1 MSQRNRA
8 WAVPAVAGALSI
20 VAALTGCGGGDS
32 AESPSPPVSS
42 VPPTDT
48 APPGGAAAS
57 TPAAVLQAKQDNTPV
72 DPSIVTADSTF
83 GLNLLNTLVPLNVG
97 NNTAISPTSVAMTLQ
112 IVYNGAV
119 GPTQT
124 TMAQT
129 LQLGAMSVQQLN
141 TDNANLLGAL
151 LDPDP
156 QVDLTIANSLWVPLS
171 TNLVAPA
178 FISVDQTYYGAE
190 IGDVAGAPANVN
202 AWVSTQTD
210 GLITDLLPPGHYVT
224 VMANT
229 VYFKGQW
236 TSGFPPAQTVT
247 APFTLADGSQV
258 SVSMMQQ
265 STLFPYFQGADFQA
279 VNLPYGSGRLSMLIV
294 LPNTGVDLGTFVA
307 TITPAA
313 VESWVSQMSSMT
325 VNLGLPRFTTAY
337 STGTSLI
344 PALTTLGMGDAF
356 DPNEN
361 GFTGIFP
368 SFVINVAVHKTY
380 VQVDETGTVAAAAT
394 GVGDVATIATPDTVN
409 LQLNRPFFYAIR
421 DNQTGELLFVGVLM
435 NPNGG

>member
-1 MSQRNRA
+1 MSQRKRA
-8 WAVPAVAGALSI
+8 WAVPIVAGALTI
-20 VAALTGCGGGDS
+20 AAALSGCGGDDS
-32 AESPSPPVSS
+32 AAAPVTS
-42 VPPTDT
+42 VPPADT
-48 APPGGAAAS
+48 TPPGGSGVS
-57 TPAAVLQAKQDNTPV
+57 TPAAVLQAKQDDTPV
-72 DPSIVTADSTF
+72 DPAIVTADNTF
-83 GLNLLNTLVPLNVG
+83 GLNLLDTLVPLNAG
-97 NNTAISPTSVAMTLQ
+97 NNTTISPISVAMTLQ

-141 TDNANLLGAL
+141 TDNAVLLGAL

-171 TNLVAPA
+171 TNTVSPA
-178 FISVDQTYYGAE
+178 FITADQTYYGAQ

-210 GLITDLLPPGHYVT
+210 GLITDLLPPGQYVT
-224 VMANT
+224 VLANT

-236 TSGFPPAQTVT
+236 TSGFSPAQTVT
-247 APFTLADGSQV
+247 APFTLMDGTQV
-258 SVSMMQQ
+258 SVPMMQQ
-265 STLFPYFQGADFQA
+265 SNTFPYLQGTNFQA
-279 VNLPYGSGRLSMLIV
+279 VSLPYGSGRLSMLVV
-294 LPNTGVDLGTFVA
+294 LPDAGVDPGSFVA
-307 TITPAA
+307 AITPAA
-313 VESWVSQMSSMT
+313 VDSWVDQMVSSA

-337 STGTSLI
+337 STSLQA
-344 PALTTLGMGDAF
+344 PLTTLGMGDAF
-356 DPNEN
+356 IPGEN
-361 GFTGIFP
+361 GFPGIYP
-368 SFVINVAVHKTY
+368 SFSISVAEHKTY

-394 GVGDVATIATPDTVN
+394 GVGSTAVVQAPVN

-421 DNQTGELLFVGVLM
+421 DNQTGELLFIGVLM

>member
-8 WAVPAVAGALSI
+8 WAVPVVAGALSI
-20 VAALTGCGGGDS
+20 AAALSACGGGDS
-32 AESPSPPVSS
+32 AESPAPPVIS
-42 VPPTDT
+42 VPPADT
-48 APPGGAAAS
+48 APPGGSGVS
-57 TPAAVLQAKQDNTPV
+57 TPAAVLQAKQDSTPV
-72 DPSIVTADSTF
+72 DPAIVTADNTF
-83 GLNLLNTLVPLNVG
+83 GLNLLNTLVPLNAG
-97 NNTAISPTSVAMTLQ
+97 NNTTISPISVAMTLQ

-156 QVDLTIANSLWVPLS
+156 QVDLTIANSLWVPLG
-171 TNLVAPA
+171 TNTVSPA
-178 FISVDQTYYGAE
+178 FITADQTYYGAE

-202 AWVSTQTD
+202 AWVSAETN
-210 GLITDLLPPGHYVT
+210 GLITDLLPPGDYVT
-224 VMANT
+224 ALANT

-236 TSGFPPAQTVT
+236 TSGFSPAQTVT
-247 APFTLADGSQV
+247 APFTLADGTQV
-258 SVSMMQQ
+258 SVPMMQQ
-265 STLFPYFQGADFQA
+265 SNTFPYFQGTNFQA
-279 VNLPYGSGRLSMLIV
+279 VNLPYGSGRLSMLVV
-294 LPNTGVDLGTFVA
+294 LPDAGVDPGSFVA
-307 TITPAA
+307 AITPAA
-313 VESWVSQMSSMT
+313 VESWVSGMYTEM

-337 STGTSLI
+337 STSLQA
-344 PALTTLGMGDAF
+344 PLTTLGMGDAF
-356 DPNEN
+356 DSGEN

-368 SFVINVAVHKTY
+368 SFYISVVEHKTY

-394 GVGDVATIATPDTVN
+394 GVGETSVAQASVN
-409 LQLNRPFFYAIR
+409 LQLDRPFFYAIR

>member
-8 WAVPAVAGALSI
+8 WAVPVVAGALSI
-20 VAALTGCGGGDS
+20 AAALSGCGGGDS
-32 AESPSPPVSS
+32 AESPAPPLSS
-42 VPPTDT
+42 VPPADT
-48 APPGGAAAS
+48 APPGGSGAS
-57 TPAAVLQAKQDNTPV
+57 TPAAVLQAKQDSTPV
-72 DPSIVTADSTF
+72 DPAIVTADNAF
-83 GLNLLNTLVPLNVG
+83 GLNLLNTLVPLNAG
-97 NNTAISPTSVAMTLQ
+97 NNTTISPISVAMTLQ

-124 TMAQT
+124 SMAQT

-141 TDNANLLGAL
+141 TDNADLLGAL

-156 QVDLTIANSLWVPLS
+156 QVDLTIANSLWVPLG
-171 TNLVAPA
+171 TNTVSPA
-178 FISVDQTYYGAE
+178 FITTDQTYYGAE

-202 AWVSTQTD
+202 AWVSAETK
-210 GLITDLLPPGHYVT
+210 GLIMDLLPPGDYVT
-224 VMANT
+224 ALANT

-236 TSGFPPAQTVT
+236 TSGFSPAQTVT
-247 APFTLADGSQV
+247 APFTLADGTQV
-258 SVSMMQQ
+258 SVPMMQQ
-265 STLFPYFQGADFQA
+265 SNTFPYFQGTNFQA

-294 LPNTGVDLGTFVA
+294 LPDAGVDPRTFVA
-307 TITPAA
+307 AITPAA
-313 VESWVSQMSSMT
+313 IESWVSQMVGWG

-337 STGTSLI
+337 STSLQA
-344 PALTTLGMGDAF
+344 PLTTLGMGDAF
-356 DPNEN
+356 DSGEN

-368 SFVINVAVHKTY
+368 SFYISVVEHKTY

-394 GVGDVATIATPDTVN
+394 GVGVTSVAQATVN
-409 LQLNRPFFYAIR
+409 LQLDRPFFYAIR